1 MWCRWLRPPE
11 RTGASRYTLRKRLFA
26 RFVGSEA
33 WHGTVAFASTLR
45 TERKFAFLGRQVRLN
60 KLLNCFVLF
69 IIKAVTN
76 PLGGTAKKQP
86 HKAVAFLW
94 CRWLRPPERT
104 GASRYTLRKRFFARF
119 VGSEARH
126 ETVAFASTLRTERKS
141 PFLGCRVR
149 LNKLFNCFV
158 LFIIKVVT
166 NPLGGTA
173 KKTTA

>member
-1 MWCRWLRPPE
+1 MSQ
-11 RTGASRYTLRKRLFA
+11 TGAPRALKREG
-26 RFVGSEA
+26 VM
-33 WHGTVAFASTLR
+33 
-45 TERKFAFLGRQVRLN
+45 
-60 KLLNCFVLF
+60 
-69 IIKAVTN
+69 N

-104 GASRYTLRKRFFARF
+104 GAFRYTLRKRLFARF
-119 VGSEARH
+119 VGSKARH

-158 LFIIKVVT
+158 LFINKAET
-166 NPLGGTA
+166 NPQCGTA